1 MNLTQSPQIFDL
13 YSDRAFLIVLAALV
27 AYVIVAAVLTFYVV
41 AQRRANRQDQK
52 RLKKYRDEFSAL
64 KSQSDMVRDIVTLTS
79 TRLIAAE
86 SEIATLKLALQQQ
99 SPITPLNTIEI
110 KPQAVAHGDESETV
124 MFEPIEEE
132 PVAPAYDSFPPDD
145 LTRIWGIGP
154 GNQKKLQEQG
164 VFYFEQIAAWTDDE
178 AERFNDIL
186 LFKGRIQREGWVKQA
201 IRFVEQK
208 QQQRQPLRAA

>member
-1 MNLTQSPQIFDL
+1 MNFTQSPPVFDL

-64 KSQSDMVRDIVTLTS
+64 KSQSEMVRDIVTLTT
-79 TRLIAAE
+79 TRLMAAE
-86 SEIATLKLALQQQ
+86 SEIASLKLALTQATQVA
-99 SPITPLNTIEI
+99 TTNTITI
-110 KPQAVAHGDESETV
+110 KPEPVAQGDESATIL
-124 MFEPIEEE
+124 FEPIAEE

-145 LTRIWGIGP
+145 LTRIWGVGP

-164 VFYFEQIAAWTDDE
+164 VFYFEQIAAWNDDE
-178 AERFNDIL
+178 AERFNEIL
-186 LFKGRIQREGWVKQA
+186 AFKGRIQREGWVKQA

-208 QQQRQPLRAA
+208 QQQLRAA